1 MYVVDYIK
9 NFCIVKTSKKFCFC
23 LHIKKNILTLD
34 SLIFFFFPKHINDM
48 SGAIHL
54 EDTLK
59 KAEGIYIQL
68 KDSKKLPAPVAEII
82 GLDVVSPSDSGFVA
96 SRERSPHLDLN
107 LKENGLHTPNSG
119 SGTTGNTPDDSSIEI
134 LAENGEVGVNNF
146 FNWFRFNK
154 SAGLDRTESM
164 QPSKD
169 TTQLLESWEKI
180 LFFSVC

>member
-1 MYVVDYIK
+1 MHVIDYIQ
-9 NFCIVKTSKKFCFC
+9 NFCIVKTSKIFCSC
-23 LHIKKNILTLD
+23 LHIKKKNYNTG
-34 SLIFFFFPKHINDM
+34 FFNFVLFSQHINDM

-96 SRERSPHLDLN
+96 SREKSPHLDLN

-134 LAENGEVGVNNF
+134 LAEIGEVGVNNF
-146 FNWFRFNK
+146 FN
-154 SAGLDRTESM
+154 
-164 QPSKD
+164 
-169 TTQLLESWEKI
+169 
-180 LFFSVC
+180 

>member
-1 MYVVDYIK
+1 MDYKLYVCHRLYS
-9 NFCIVKTSKKFCFC
+9 NFLYGKDQQNFLF
-23 LHIKKNILTLD
+23 LFAYLKKNYHTGSFNFHLF
-34 SLIFFFFPKHINDM
+34 SQHINDM

-134 LAENGEVGVNNF
+134 LAENGEVGINNF
-146 FNWFRFNK
+146 YN
-154 SAGLDRTESM
+154 
-164 QPSKD
+164 
-169 TTQLLESWEKI
+169 
-180 LFFSVC
+180 

>member
-1 MYVVDYIK
+1 
-9 NFCIVKTSKKFCFC
+9 
-23 LHIKKNILTLD
+23 
-34 SLIFFFFPKHINDM
+34 M

-59 KAEGIYIQL
+59 KAEGIYIQM

-134 LAENGEVGVNNF
+134 LAENGEV

>member
-1 MYVVDYIK
+1 
-9 NFCIVKTSKKFCFC
+9 
-23 LHIKKNILTLD
+23 
-34 SLIFFFFPKHINDM
+34 M

-134 LAENGEVGVNNF
+134 LAENGEV

-154 SAGLDRTESM
+154 SAGFDCTDSM
-164 QPSKD
+164 QLSKD
-169 TTQLLESWEKI
+169 TTQL
-180 LFFSVC
+180 

>member
-1 MYVVDYIK
+1 
-9 NFCIVKTSKKFCFC
+9 
-23 LHIKKNILTLD
+23 
-34 SLIFFFFPKHINDM
+34 M

-146 FNWFRFNK
+146 YNWFRFNK
-154 SAGLDRTESM
+154 SAGLDCTDSM

>member
-1 MYVVDYIK
+1 M
-9 NFCIVKTSKKFCFC
+9 
-23 LHIKKNILTLD
+23 
-34 SLIFFFFPKHINDM
+34 IFDFFFPFNQHINDM

-82 GLDVVSPSDSGFVA
+82 GQDVVSPSDSGYVA
-96 SRERSPHLDLN
+96 SREKSPHLDLN
-107 LKENGLHTPNSG
+107 LKENGLHTPNSGG

-146 FNWFRFNK
+146 YN
-154 SAGLDRTESM
+154 
-164 QPSKD
+164 
-169 TTQLLESWEKI
+169 
-180 LFFSVC
+180 